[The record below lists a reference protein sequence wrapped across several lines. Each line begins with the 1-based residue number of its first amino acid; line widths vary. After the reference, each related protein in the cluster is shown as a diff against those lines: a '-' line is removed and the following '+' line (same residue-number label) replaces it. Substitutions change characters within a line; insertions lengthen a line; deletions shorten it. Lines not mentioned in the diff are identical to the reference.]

1 MKTALNSYDTMNQYE
16 INNLINE
23 FNKDKNIIAKMPDV
37 GDLLRVEIYKNGKE
51 HYYLNV
57 AGFFDPDRG
66 FLKALGEIYERY
78 NEIKNITRKDLMPF
92 TSLMM
97 QPFEKIMEI
106 LEIRSGT
113 FLHLSLALVYAF
125 AFGAGIGAI
134 VGVLFSINPVLGGIG
149 ICVAGIGYG
158 IEAYE
163 VYKANKHYKYKN
175 YLQEQGNLFISK
187 INELF
192 KKDYNRCIID
202 YNCNIIEII
211 IDESFNSI
219 LDGIFNFDNK
229 KKNSVVINYW
239 NIPEIIKAKG
249 IKDYPSNKK
258 EMYSYIVEKLQFC
271 TNDKQFFK
279 LYEELKRKY
288 HTTYKE
294 AKRLSDK
301 SKKLD
306 EVYAILDEIEK
317 YEKIDPYHP
326 EIDKL
331 NKKLR
336 EIKKKKK
343 I

>member
-1 MKTALNSYDTMNQYE
+1 MKTALNSYYTMNQYE

-78 NEIKNITRKDLMPF
+78 NKIKN
-92 TSLMM
+92 
-97 QPFEKIMEI
+97 
-106 LEIRSGT
+106 G
-113 FLHLSLALVYAF
+113 
-125 AFGAGIGAI
+125 
-134 VGVLFSINPVLGGIG
+134 
-149 ICVAGIGYG
+149 VAGIGYG
-158 IEAYE
+158 IEAYK
-163 VYKANKHYKYKN
+163 VYRETKHYKYKN

-192 KKDYNRCIID
+192 KKDYKKYIID

-229 KKNSVVINYW
+229 KKNSVAINYW

-249 IKDYPSNKK
+249 IKDYSLIKK
-258 EMYSYIVEKLQFC
+258 EMYSYIVENLQFC
-271 TNDKQFFK
+271 MN
-279 LYEELKRKY
+279 Y
-288 HTTYKE
+288 
-294 AKRLSDK
+294 
-301 SKKLD
+301 
-306 EVYAILDEIEK
+306 
-317 YEKIDPYHP
+317 
-326 EIDKL
+326 
-331 NKKLR
+331 
-336 EIKKKKK
+336 
-343 I
+343 